1 MKKLLLL
8 SAFSAVAA
16 FNASAQSEIK
26 TSPKGRTTL
35 GNDQTSVTTTTG
47 TLTTAK
53 TTATAPREYSHFDYN
68 ATISSFDT
76 TGGADF
82 SVVRI
87 WADSTI
93 TQSFSSGAGAVN
105 YSSVAQVIY
114 PMDSI
119 FNDPSNPNNLGLMKV
134 TSANTYNIDSVKVSG
149 LYITGSTKSSS
160 VVDTLVISLTSQP
173 SNISFYYARLV
184 WLGYGVDFSPYLT
197 TADNDTLRAI
207 APLSVDSIN
216 RAALAYG
223 TTPARAFWKVP
234 LTAAMRSPSATAP
247 IVTWAFAPPSGSY
260 AIPAGSIPAVTFTFK
275 SGDTWVANVDNID
288 SFHRFLPL
296 FGGTANIM
304 PYKGK
309 FHAAINDRSSSSLL
323 FSTSPGF
330 GYSPSVEIEAEN
342 SIAFDFEYLAASFVV
357 SCPTCGLVTL
367 GIKELTNVSDV
378 KVFPNP
384 SNEKVNIS
392 FTAKERASFTVSIT
406 NTLGQV
412 VANQDMGMQNA
423 GQTANVSINTSN
435 LPTGIY
441 MYTIES
447 NGQRMTDR
455 LSIAH

>member
-1 MKKLLLL
+1 MKKLFLL

-26 TSPKGRTTL
+26 VSTKGRADF
-35 GNDQTSVTTTTG
+35 NAYKAAEATTG
-47 TLTTAK
+47 TLSTAK
-53 TTATAPREYSHFDYN
+53 TTVTPPREYSHFDYN

-76 TGGADF
+76 TAGADF
-82 SVVRI
+82 HAARI

-93 TQSFSSGAGAVN
+93 KQTFSTGQGTIN
-105 YSSVAQVIY
+105 FSSVAQVVY

-119 FNDPSNPNNLGLMKV
+119 FNDPSNPNNVGLMRI
-134 TSANTYNIDSVKVSG
+134 TNSSAYSIDSVRVSG
-149 LYITGSTKSSS
+149 IYLTGSTKSASI
-160 VVDTLVISLTSQP
+160 VDTLVISLTSQP
-173 SNISFYYARLV
+173 SNIAYYYARLV
-184 WLGYGVDFSPYLT
+184 WLGYGVDLSPYLA

-216 RAALAYG
+216 RAALASG

-234 LTAAMRSPSATAP
+234 LTSSMRSPSATAP
-247 IVTWAFAPPSGSY
+247 IVTWTFAPPSGSY
-260 AIPAGSIPAVTFTFK
+260 AVPAGNIPAVTFTFK

-296 FGGTANIM
+296 FGGTANVM

-309 FHAAINDRSSSSLL
+309 FHASISDRSGSSLM
-323 FSTSPGF
+323 FATHPGYGYSTSV
-330 GYSPSVEIEAEN
+330 SIEAQN
-342 SIAFDFEYLAASFVV
+342 SIAFFYEYLAASFIV
-357 SCPTCGLVTL
+357 SCPTCGVVTKL

-392 FTAKERASFTVSIT
+392 FTAKERASFTVAVT

-412 VANQDMGMQNA
+412 VATQDMGMQNA

-455 LSIAH
+455 LSIVH